1 MKKGLILVLAV
12 AMALCI
18 GIGGTLA
25 YLFVSTGPVTNTF
38 SYGDI
43 NITLW
48 ENDYILASNTLDTKK
63 IVTSESDYKMV
74 PGNTMPKNPTVT
86 VEANSEAC
94 WLFVKIEEA
103 NNFANFMSYTV
114 ASDWTQ
120 GDGTD
125 IPDNVYYRAV
135 AATTADTDYEVL
147 AGNQVTVK
155 TAVTKAQLNALTD
168 TTLPKLTFTAYAV
181 QSANVADAATAW
193 GIANNTTT

>member
-12 AMALCI
+12 AMALFI

-25 YLFVSTGPVTNTF
+25 YLFVATAPVTNTF

-48 ENDYILASNTLDTKK
+48 ENNYIPESNELGTTK
-63 IVTSESDYKMV
+63 VTAVSNYKMV

-86 VEANSEAC
+86 VEAKSEAC

-103 NNFANFMSYTV
+103 NGFANFMSYTV
-114 ASDWTQ
+114 ASDWMQ

-125 IPDNVYYRAV
+125 IPGNVYYRKV
-135 AATTADTDYEVL
+135 AATTADTDFEVL
-147 AGNQVTVK
+147 ADNKVTVK
-155 TAVTKAQLNALTD
+155 KEVTKAQLNALID
-168 TTLPKLTFTAYAV
+168 TTLPTLTFTAYAV

-193 GIANNTTT
+193 GIADATN